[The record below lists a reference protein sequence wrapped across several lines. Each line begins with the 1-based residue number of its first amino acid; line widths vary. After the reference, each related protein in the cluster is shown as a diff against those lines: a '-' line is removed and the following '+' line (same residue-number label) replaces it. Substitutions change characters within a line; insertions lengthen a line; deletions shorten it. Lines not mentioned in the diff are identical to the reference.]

1 MWCFPVL
8 QTGKEEEM
16 DKHLEFAISGQA
28 EGAPS
33 RYLEEHSVLLA
44 FLMERL
50 QGGCIVLASKGK

>member
-16 DKHLEFAISGQA
+16 DKHLELAISGQA

-33 RYLEEHSVLLA
+33 GYLEEHSVLLA

-50 QGGCIVLASKGK
+50 QSGCTVLASKGK